1 MTDAPP
7 SAPSPRGPLL
17 PGPLVD
23 DAWLA
28 ARLGDPRLVVLDA
41 TALLPSPR
49 HDGDYRS
56 GSGHAQWAERHI
68 PGSRHADLTG
78 ELSDHAAP
86 YHFAVPA
93 PEALA
98 TALQRLGVR
107 DGSEVVAY
115 DSGGGIWAA
124 RLWWMLRAIS
134 VPAAVLD
141 GGLPAWEA
149 AGRPVVGEEEPGR
162 AEHGPAANGQA
173 EHAQKAPGS
182 AAHRHAE
189 PGPAEHRQAE
199 PGAAEPGQQAPGH
212 EVHAPAEP
220 VQKAAPGPAD
230 RTLTPVPL
238 PHVWASLPDVV
249 AVLRGERPGTLVCAL
264 PESGFDGSA
273 PTRYSRRG
281 HIPGSLNLPGRGLLD
296 EAGRFLPRA
305 ELAARVGAVL
315 DDTASPVVL
324 YCGGGISA
332 AGAALA
338 LTLLGR
344 TDVTLYDGSLEE
356 WSADPERPLVQ
367 QG

>member
-1 MTDAPP
+1 MTDAPLP
-7 SAPSPRGPLL
+7 TPALPGPLL

-23 DAWLA
+23 DGWLA
-28 ARLGDPRLVVLDA
+28 ARLDDPRLVVLDA
-41 TALLPSPR
+41 TALLPSPG
-49 HDGDYRS
+49 HDGDHRS
-56 GSGHAQWAERHI
+56 GSGHARWAERHI

-78 ELSDHAAP
+78 ELSDHGAP
-86 YHFAVPA
+86 YHFAVPS
-93 PEALA
+93 PKALA
-98 TALQRLGVR
+98 AALQRLGVR

-141 GGLPAWEA
+141 GGLQAWDA
-149 AGRPVVGEEEPGR
+149 AGRPVAAGQEK
-162 AEHGPAANGQA
+162 PA
-173 EHAQKAPGS
+173 PT
-182 AAHRHAE
+182 
-189 PGPAEHRQAE
+189 P
-199 PGAAEPGQQAPGH
+199 
-212 EVHAPAEP
+212 APAS
-220 VQKAAPGPAD
+220 APAPASEG
-230 RTLTPVPL
+230 TLTPVPL
-238 PHVWASLPDVV
+238 PHAWATLSDVD
-249 AVLRGERPGTLVCAL
+249 AVLRGDRPGTLVCAL
-264 PESGFDGSA
+264 PESGFDGSV

-305 ELAARVGAVL
+305 ELTARVGAVL

-344 TDVTLYDGSLEE
+344 EDVTLYDGSLEE